1 VLAFFQVMGG
11 LAERS
16 SATPAELR
24 YGAAIF
30 NAGERSSAT
39 PAELRYG
46 AAIFNAGELQ
56 SMFAAVNGTRLYYE
70 EAGAGPAVV
79 LIHGF
84 TLDTRMWD
92 DQFPA
97 LAQRFRV
104 IRYDLRG
111 FGRSALPDGPY
122 SHVEDLRALLD
133 HLGIAQ
139 ASLVGLSKGGGV
151 ALDFALTYPGRTTAL
166 ALLDT
171 ILGGHAWSAEGSGRD
186 ALVWQEA
193 ARGGIPAAR
202 ASWLAHPLF
211 APAMRRPAVAARL
224 HAIIGD
230 YSGWHFVNPNPEQ
243 DISPPAAARLQLP
256 DGGRPVRPR
265 RRDVQNQLSAL
276 DFHVLQWIHV
286 AAGRLVPDLE
296 RTAAVL
302 DAKPAGPLASGR
314 LNVEVPPAQERARLG
329 CHQGRGDQR
338 GGDPAA

>member
-1 VLAFFQVMGG
+1 MMPPICLA
-11 LAERS
+11 S
-16 SATPAELR
+16 
-24 YGAAIF
+24 
-30 NAGERSSAT
+30 
-39 PAELRYG
+39 
-46 AAIFNAGELQ
+46 
-56 SMFAAVNGTRLYYE
+56 VNGTDLYYE
-70 EAGAGPAVV
+70 EAGAGPAVM

-97 LAQRFRV
+97 LAQRYRV

-111 FGRSALPDGPY
+111 FGRSAPPDGPY

-133 HLGIAQ
+133 QRGIAR

-151 ALDFALTYPGRTTAL
+151 ALDFALTYPERVTAL

-171 ILGGHAWSAEGSGRD
+171 ILGGHAWSAEGSARD

-193 ARGGIPAAR
+193 ARGGIAAAK

-243 DISPPAAARLQLP
+243 GISPPAAERLHALSAPTLALVGEHDLP
-256 DGGRPVRPR
+256 DFLAIAERIGREAPQARAV
-265 RRDVQNQLSAL
+265 
-276 DFHVLQWIHV
+276 I
-286 AAGRLVPDLE
+286 VPDAGHMVNME
-296 RTAAVL
+296 APAAVNRAL
-302 DAKPAGPLASGR
+302 LAFLEEHAPS
-314 LNVEVPPAQERARLG
+314 
-329 CHQGRGDQR
+329 
-338 GGDPAA
+338 